1 LSSLSDLKDLPH
13 VLHTKDWAILVG
25 GLFVS
30 PLSGVGPMLDADIL
44 LLLIHFAALSN
55 LSVIKKEKKRRRL

>member
-1 LSSLSDLKDLPH
+1 LSDLKDLPH

-30 PLSGVGPMLDADIL
+30 SLSGVGPMLDADILL

-55 LSVIKKEKKRRRL
+55 LSVIKMEKKRRRL

>member
-1 LSSLSDLKDLPH
+1 
-13 VLHTKDWAILVG
+13 LHTKDWAILVG